1 MLQDTAP
8 DNDVLTVSRLSQ
20 AIRQTMEGAFPY
32 VQVKG
37 ELSGVKRAASG
48 HIYFDLKDS
57 QDVIAGVCWR
67 GTAQSLAMQ
76 PQEGL
81 EVVCTGKV
89 TTYRSRY
96 QLVVSSIS
104 VAGEGAL
111 LALLEKR
118 KKQLMAEGLFDADRK
133 KPLPFLPES
142 IAIVT
147 SESGAVLHDI
157 CHRIR
162 ERCPRNVYLA
172 SCPVQGQD
180 AAPKI
185 VAALKAA
192 IAQQPDVIIMAR
204 GGGSVED
211 LWCFNEEIVVRAVAD
226 CPIPIITAIG
236 HETDTTLV
244 DLAADLRAPTPTGAA
259 ERAVPVRQDLL
270 YTLQEKTLY
279 LQRLMQ
285 ENLATRKQN
294 VQHLGQRLAS
304 PQQKIMNYQQRL
316 DEWSERL
323 PILIDQQFKQ
333 TNLKLEALSRV
344 LESNSHKKVLQQ
356 GYVDGEIRQYVY
368 YFKTTDKRSMQLH
381 FYDGVQE
388 VVVSNFHL
396 IKFYQGFS

>member
-8 DNDVLTVSRLSQ
+8 DNAILTVSSLSQ

-32 VQVKG
+32 VKVKG

-48 HIYFDLKDS
+48 HLYFDLKDS
-57 QDVIAGVCWR
+57 NDVIAGVCWK
-67 GTAQSLAMQ
+67 GMVQSLQMQ

-96 QLVVSSIS
+96 QLVVNSMS

-118 KKQLMAEGLFDADRK
+118 KKQLASEGLFDAERK
-133 KPLPFLPES
+133 RSLPFLPKTVGV
-142 IAIVT
+142 VT
-147 SESGAVLHDI
+147 SEGGAVLHDI
-157 CHRIR
+157 CHRIQ
-162 ERCPRNVYLA
+162 ERCPRTVYLA
-172 SCPVQGQD
+172 SCPVQGSD

-185 VAALKAA
+185 VAALKAM
-192 IAQQPDVIIMAR
+192 IAQAPDVIIMAR

-259 ERAVPVRQDLL
+259 ERAVPVKQDLL
-270 YTLQEKTLY
+270 YTLQEKNFY
-279 LQRLMQ
+279 MQRLMQ
-285 ENLATRKQN
+285 DSLQQRKQQI
-294 VQHLGQRLAS
+294 QHIGQLLPS
-304 PQQKIMNYQQRL
+304 PQNMMMQYQQRL
-316 DEWSERL
+316 DEWAERL
-323 PILIDQQFKQ
+323 PIVIEQQVSQ
-333 TNLKLEALSRV
+333 ARLKLDSLTRV
-344 LESNSHKKVLQQ
+344 LESNSHEKVLQQ
-356 GYVDGEIRQYVY
+356 GYVMV
-368 YFKTTDKRSMQLH
+368 KTDEQLITSKADVQPVMQLQ
-381 FYDGVQE
+381 FKDGVQ
-388 VVVSNFHL
+388 VVAVAAA
-396 IKFYQGFS
+396 